1 MNIIIHENPFIDSI
15 FHVPT
20 TMYKI
25 EYDYFLRGS
34 PSLHEHIILNSD
46 CAEIKITV
54 DDQEYIFNSNVVC
67 GKFTHPPKINIVFKE
82 KCRHLTVIRLN
93 VYGMFKLSNV
103 PVASLVNRISSGS
116 IVSIDQISD
125 LSCPQSIEWLESIF
139 HRHEES
145 KAFRVTR
152 EIIEYIDA
160 NFADLPA
167 NVSYAIAKRFLL
179 SESTLLRYFK
189 KYIGLNLS
197 TYVLTM
203 KRTKMIRTLC
213 RNEYSSISVQ
223 ESGYYDQ
230 SHFINDFKRLFGIS
244 LQEYFSEM
252 KRLKRRSPDLVRLI
266 HNCID

>member
-1 MNIIIHENPFIDSI
+1 MNIIVHENPFIDSI

-25 EYDYFLRGS
+25 EYDYFFRGS

-46 CAEIKITV
+46 CAIIKFTI
-54 DDQEYIFNSNVVC
+54 DDKEYVFNSNVVC
-67 GKFTHPPKINIVFKE
+67 GKFTHPPKINITFKDT
-82 KCRHLTVIRLN
+82 CRHLTVIRLN

-103 PVASLVNRISSGS
+103 PVESLVNRISPGS
-116 IVSIDQISD
+116 IVSIDQKNLPSVE
-125 LSCPQSIEWLESIF
+125 SIETALLNHES
-139 HRHEES
+139 S
-145 KAFRVTR
+145 KAFRITR

-160 NFADLPA
+160 NFSDLPSNA
-167 NVSYAIAKRFLL
+167 TQNISERFSL

-197 TYVLTM
+197 TYVLTL
-203 KRTKMIRTLC
+203 KRTKMLRTLC
-213 RNEYSSISVQ
+213 RDEYTPITVR
-223 ESGYYDQ
+223 ENGYYDQ
-230 SHFINDFKRLFGIS
+230 SHFINDFKRVFGIS

-266 HNCID
+266 HNCIE